1 MQHTPTPDDALVEA
15 LAFVYFFVAEHG
27 DDHGLTPDERVRI
40 SETLTRWLALGHAG
54 TSAGPIDSAM
64 ERALSQVKG
73 TSDEATLTS
82 LHQHARVIRTRLTSD
97 DHRKA
102 VLYDMASV
110 SRADGVITP
119 GERELV
125 TMVQR
130 LLLGA

>member
-1 MQHTPTPDDALVEA
+1 MQHAPHPDDPLVEA

-27 DDHGLTPDERVRI
+27 DDQGLTPDERARI
-40 SETLTRWLALGHAG
+40 AETLTRWLALGAPA
-54 TSAGPIDSAM
+54 SSVGPLDAAM
-64 ERALSQVKG
+64 VRALSQVKG
-73 TSDEATLTS
+73 MSDEATLTA
-82 LHQHARVIRTRLTSD
+82 LHKHTRTIRTRLTSD

-125 TMVQR
+125 TLVQR

>member
-27 DDHGLTPDERVRI
+27 DDHGLTPDERAQI
-40 SETLTRWLALGHAG
+40 TETLARWTALGS
-54 TSAGPIDSAM
+54 TSATPRIDPAM
-64 ERALSQVKG
+64 DRALSQVKG
-73 TSDEATLTS
+73 TSDEATLKA
-82 LHQHARVIRTRLTSD
+82 LHQHARVIRERLTSD

>member
-1 MQHTPTPDDALVEA
+1 MLHTPSPDDALVEA

-40 SETLTRWLALGHAG
+40 TETLARWTALGSH
-54 TSAGPIDSAM
+54 SAPGARIEQAM
-64 ERALSQVKG
+64 ERALPQVKG
-73 TSDEATLTS
+73 TSDEATLTA
-82 LHQHARVIRTRLTSD
+82 LHQHARVIRQRLASD

-110 SRADGVITP
+110 SRADGVVTQ

-125 TMVQR
+125 TLVQR
-130 LLLGA
+130 LLLAP